1 MKLFLLSALFTSAAA
16 FTPLNAPTNAAALR
30 SQSSTELNAA
40 LGGLNAGGYDIWSE
54 LQLLEGPS
62 VCYGPEGILIGKEE
76 LEIKEY
82 DSFDMFR
89 DALAQSGLDKEL
101 KKTNEKWTL
110 LAPVNSGILAFKDY
124 LSEDILSYHIIKGDI
139 FSDEFSGKFETLNG
153 QCVTGRLEF
162 RKVMVDDAF
171 IGQEN
176 NHTYGTKYPT
186 DVMCEN
192 GVIHAIRHVLVPGY
206 QAPEQFR
213 PEVASGDREKNFFG
227 GDDKQNFDKQ

>member
-1 MKLFLLSALFTSAAA
+1 MKLFLLSVLATSAAA
-16 FTPLNAPTNAAALR
+16 FTPLKAPNAALR
-30 SQSSTELNAA
+30 QSTELKVA
-40 LGGLNAGGYDIWSE
+40 LGGLSAGGYDIWGE
-54 LQLLEGPS
+54 LQTLEGPS
-62 VCYGPEGILIGKEE
+62 VCYGPEGIMMGKEE

-89 DALAQSGLDKEL
+89 DALAQCGLDKVL
-101 KKTNEKWTL
+101 RQTNEKYTL
-110 LAPVNSGILAFKDY
+110 LAPVNSGILAYKDY
-124 LSEDILSYHIIKGDI
+124 LGEDILSYHIIKGDV
-139 FSDEFSGKFETLNG
+139 FSDEFDGKFETLNG
-153 QCVTGRLEF
+153 ESISGRTEF

-192 GVIHAIRHVLVPGY
+192 GVIHAIKHVLVPGY
-206 QAPEQFR
+206 KAPDQFR

-227 GDDKQNFDKQ
+227 GDDKQYFDSD